1 MIFLYISIF
10 IISCLILSFSG
21 TWIVKSLVRIAQFFR
36 LREFIVASLL
46 MAFATSL
53 PELFVGISSAL
64 HGKPELSFGD
74 VIGSNILVLTLVMG
88 IGALMA
94 KGLRFRG
101 RVLQKS
107 SFYAALIAP
116 LPLLLLLDGKI
127 SRWDGIILLTVLGFY
142 FYRLLS
148 QEKKFTR
155 IFSNTFKREW
165 VRFRLF
171 LKDFGM
177 FFLSICLLLISAE
190 GIVFSA
196 LNLAKNLDLPLV
208 ITGVLLVALGTS
220 IPEITFGIKSI
231 TMGHKEM
238 ILGDAIGSVVVN
250 STLVLGLVAL
260 ICPFEITNFSPYLMG
275 ILFTVVVASVF
286 AIFAKTEQKITKKE
300 AMFLLLIYIVFVV
313 VEILTMG

>member
-1 MIFLYISIF
+1 
-10 IISCLILSFSG
+10 
-21 TWIVKSLVRIAQFFR
+21 
-36 LREFIVASLL
+36 
-46 MAFATSL
+46 
-53 PELFVGISSAL
+53 
-64 HGKPELSFGD
+64 
-74 VIGSNILVLTLVMG
+74 
-88 IGALMA
+88 MA
-94 KGLRFRG
+94 KGLRFKG

-142 FYRLLS
+142 FHRLLS
-148 QEKKFTR
+148 QEKKFAK
-155 IFSNTFKREW
+155 IFPNTFKKEW

-220 IPEITFGIKSI
+220 IPEITFGIRSI

-238 ILGDAIGSVVVN
+238 ILGDAMGSVVVN
-250 STLVLGLVAL
+250 STLIIGLVAL
-260 ICPFEITNFSPYLMG
+260 ICPFEITNFSPYLVG
-275 ILFTVVVASVF
+275 ILFTVIVASVF
-286 AIFAKTEQKITKKE
+286 AIFAKTEQKISKKE